1 MFVGECKPIHL
12 GTYSSP
18 LNECYGICTNMNLP
32 SGKQLNMNIL
42 KDPNMKLIVFI
53 LGGARVKRLVTEHN
67 KPPKARQYTYKI

>member
-1 MFVGECKPIHL
+1 
-12 GTYSSP
+12 
-18 LNECYGICTNMNLP
+18 MNLP